1 MQNTE
6 TDMGYIWKV
15 MCKVPVGNIN
25 KRKKKRFEN
34 NYLYSLLKAT

>member
-15 MCKVPVGNIN
+15 MCKVPVSNIN
-25 KRKKKRFEN
+25 KRKKKDLRIITCR
-34 NYLYSLLKAT
+34 AC